1 MAVPPQVAPQA
12 GFTAKLTA
20 HGTKYYVNICAHPAI
35 DRPIDAQDR
44 PVSDDHLDS
53 MGVDNLRVPLLTG
66 PARVIGEDE
75 SCCMDVVFHPAVLR
89 ISLPPEP
96 QADDGPQQKR
106 RQALGQHVRQ
116 RLVEL
121 ALKNVEED
129 LDVKLGRDYTLP
141 RNIKYK
147 GGVGPEKRPVPLAVL
162 RQMVAGKA
170 AEAAHKELAA
180 APGPWRT
187 NHKKV
192 GLERREAPRIVEL
205 EEEGSV
211 LDAATKQVPAA
222 GVKKGFLNSAK
233 AQGALY
239 PNGSTEGTPADGAGD
254 PLGWMPKGLRSK
266 VQVVDESMTPEQ
278 QRAMME
284 KAAKGE
290 LRQTRQAPAATGG
303 AQAGGGAGMSGTG
316 GVSGMKGGFLSGK
329 GGALA
334 AEADGKAQAG
344 TAQGSKA
351 QGGGKSDP
359 EIELLRQLMPSEE
372 EVRELTANTGAR
384 HLTTPPPPPPPPPP
398 PRLLLRPALPALT
411 RARRSCGP
419 QTPRRS

>member
-75 SCCMDVVFHPAVLR
+75 SCCMDVIFHPAVLR

-106 RQALGQHVRQ
+106 RQALGKHVRQ

-129 LDVKLGRDYTLP
+129 LNVKLGRDYTLP

-211 LDAATKQVPAA
+211 LDAATKKAPAA

-266 VQVVDESMTPEQ
+266 VQVVSQ
-278 QRAMME
+278 
-284 KAAKGE
+284 
-290 LRQTRQAPAATGG
+290 
-303 AQAGGGAGMSGTG
+303 
-316 GVSGMKGGFLSGK
+316 
-329 GGALA
+329 
-334 AEADGKAQAG
+334 
-344 TAQGSKA
+344 
-351 QGGGKSDP
+351 
-359 EIELLRQLMPSEE
+359 
-372 EVRELTANTGAR
+372 ELT
-384 HLTTPPPPPPPPPP
+384 
-398 PRLLLRPALPALT
+398 
-411 RARRSCGP
+411 
-419 QTPRRS
+419 